1 MNNLKASLLI
11 LVLLIMSLG
20 FTSLTNVENNE
31 TIKIEHLIPDS
42 SNWVA
47 PASANDMINPLEVND
62 ETIAEGLIVYKRN
75 CRSCH
80 GRKGDGQGVEAAELM
95 TPTTDFTITSFNDQS
110 DGSMYWKIAEGKD
123 EMEAFKDI
131 LDEDEIWAVVV
142 YIKTFSQP
150 ATECIVSAKSELF
163 TSQI

>member
-1 MNNLKASLLI
+1 MNILKTSMLI
-11 LVLLIMSLG
+11 SVLLVVSLG
-20 FTSLTNVENNE
+20 FMSLTNVGNNKTMKME
-31 TIKIEHLIPDS
+31 QLVPDS
-42 SNWVA
+42 TGWVA
-47 PASANDMINPLEVND
+47 PASANVMVNPLEVND
-62 ETIAEGLIVYKRN
+62 ETIAEGMIVYKRN

-95 TPTTDFTITSFNDQS
+95 TPATDFTITSFNDQS

-123 EMEAFKDI
+123 EMEAFKGV

-150 ATECIVSAKSELF
+150 TE
-163 TSQI
+163 